1 MRFTDRIQGIGGR
14 ASAPAGAGEPLHAPA
29 GALPNAP
36 GQAWI
41 EERTRVAVT
50 RNVNVSGR
58 LIFQEPVRIE
68 GRFRGEIS
76 SSELIVISEE
86 GSVDG
91 RVKTPRV
98 LILGEL
104 QGDIVGSKSVVL
116 GPRARV
122 RANIEADS
130 LTVCEGAR
138 LDGDV
143 RVVAPSE
150 SNKTDLENQ

>member
-1 MRFTDRIQGIGGR
+1 MRITERTSAAGGR
-14 ASAPAGAGEPLHAPA
+14 TTVADSSAGDFGAPTPT
-29 GALPNAP
+29 LPHTP
-36 GQAWI
+36 GQAWV
-41 EERTRVAVT
+41 EERTRVAVS

-150 SNKTDLENQ
+150 SNKTD